1 MIVGSVARRYAKAAF
16 AVADQQGVLEQT
28 AAELQALRA
37 LALDPQVA
45 DTLANPLFSST
56 ARAAMAR
63 TIADTLALS
72 PTTRNFLCL
81 LADHRRLDH
90 LAAITTQFERLLDQ
104 RLKRVRATVS
114 SALPLSEAQRQSIV
128 ATFER
133 QLRRTVLADYRVDPA
148 LLGGVV
154 VDVEGTVY
162 DGSVRTQLRTLA
174 HSIAGGQSLN

>member
-16 AVADQQGVLEQT
+16 AVADEQGVLEQT

-45 DTLANPLFSST
+45 DTLANPLLGST

-81 LADHRRLDH
+81 LADHRRLNH
-90 LAAITTQFERLLDQ
+90 LAGITTQFERLLDV
-104 RLKRVRATVS
+104 RLKRVRATIS
-114 SALPLSEAQRQSIV
+114 SAVPLSEAQRQSIV
-128 ATFER
+128 ATFASK
-133 QLRRTVLADYRVDPA
+133 LGRTVLADYRVDAA

-154 VDVEGTVY
+154 ADVEGTVY
-162 DGSVRTQLRTLA
+162 DGSVRSRLRALA
-174 HSIAGGQSLN
+174 HNLAGGRSLS